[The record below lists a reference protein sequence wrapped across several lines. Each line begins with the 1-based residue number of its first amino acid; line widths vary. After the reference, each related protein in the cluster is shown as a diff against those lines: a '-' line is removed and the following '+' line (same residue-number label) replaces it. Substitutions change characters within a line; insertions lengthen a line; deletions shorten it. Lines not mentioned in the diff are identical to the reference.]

1 MRRQKSPSRW
11 YCSLHFLPTTYGMF
25 RSLPRLFA
33 SKAYNLPS
41 FSTPS
46 RLGAK
51 TAALIASGDS
61 RLSANLETWSTQKA
75 LEAAAAD
82 AFDSL
87 GWTLQRAHDEIST
100 TKEYDGGH
108 GFIASQAQGRDVFEE
123 IHPEDPLVVAE
134 SVWQYS
140 HHVLMGLQKHKGPI
154 LILANWDGAFPG
166 LVGALSLRAGLTKAG
181 VKQHSLL
188 WEDNFQDEVFVNKL
202 KEWCDT
208 GSITH
213 DLSHVQPISTTKLL
227 PPKEKELG
235 EALAQE
241 LRHRPAILGCFD
253 EGCKKTLYFAAFVF
267 LLLESHPVV
276 LS

>member
-1 MRRQKSPSRW
+1 
-11 YCSLHFLPTTYGMF
+11 MF
-25 RSLPRLFA
+25 RSLPRLA
-33 SKAYNLPS
+33 AKAYNLPS

-46 RLGAK
+46 RLGAN

-61 RLSANLETWSTQKA
+61 RLSANLETWTTQKA
-75 LEAAAAD
+75 LEESAAD
-82 AFDSL
+82 VFDSL
-87 GWTLQRAHDEIST
+87 GWTLQRAHGIS
-100 TKEYDGGH
+100 KDGH
-108 GFIASQAQGRDVFEE
+108 GFIASQAQGRDVFEG

-154 LILANWDGAFPG
+154 LILANWDGSFPG

-181 VKQHSLL
+181 VEHSLL
-188 WEDNFQDEVFVNKL
+188 WEDNFRDEVFVKKL
-202 KEWCDT
+202 QEWCET

-213 DLSHVQPISTTKLL
+213 DLSHAQPVTKL

-235 EALAQE
+235 EALAKE

-253 EGCKKTLYFAAFVF
+253 EGCKMYILRVF
-267 LLLESHPVV
+267 YNV
-276 LS
+276 LKIPTF